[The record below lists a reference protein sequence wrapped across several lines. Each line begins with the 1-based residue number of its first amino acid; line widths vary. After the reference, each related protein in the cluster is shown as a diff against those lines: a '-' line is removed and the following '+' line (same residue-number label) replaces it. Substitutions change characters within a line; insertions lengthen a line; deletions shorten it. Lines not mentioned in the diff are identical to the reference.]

1 MFKNKTVRLAA
12 AVAAVAL
19 VAAACS
25 SSSKSSSSGG
35 GKTYTVGILTDYTGP
50 GSSSNKT
57 SVQGVQAGGVLAKR
71 NGYTINYVIGDTG
84 TSPSQALSAAQKM
97 VQQNHVF
104 AIIAVSALTFSA
116 APYLTSQHIPV
127 LGVAEDGPE
136 WMHSANM
143 FSAFG
148 PVDTT
153 KVATTFGNY
162 FKMEGV
168 TSLGSLGYS
177 ISPSSAEAAKGAA
190 ASAQAAGLK
199 SGYLN
204 ANFPFGSTNVQPI
217 AISMK
222 NNGVNGV
229 TASVDP
235 NTGLQLITSFRQLG
249 GNLKAALLPT
259 GYGGDITQAGPG
271 GIQAAQGVSFL
282 TPWEPV
288 EMNTPAT
295 RQFQADLKTGPGITT
310 DPTYAEYAGYTSTI
324 MLVDGLKAAG
334 SNPTQASLI
343 TALSGIHNWN
353 AGGLYGSRTLDLGQR
368 QGFVLG
374 VDNCFYVTK
383 LQGSTFQLVPGATPI
398 CGDVVPGK
406 TVSASS

>member
-1 MFKNKTVRLAA
+1 MLKKKTVQLLA
-12 AVAAVAL
+12 AVAVVAL
-19 VAAACS
+19 VAACS

-71 NGYTINYVIGDTG
+71 NGYTVNYVIGDTG
-84 TSPSQALSAAQKM
+84 TSPSQALSAAQNL
-97 VQQNHVF
+97 VQQHHVF

-116 APYLTSQHIPV
+116 APFLTAEHIPV

-143 FSAFG
+143 FSAYG

-153 KVATTFGNY
+153 KVATTFGKY

-168 TSLGSLGYS
+168 TSLGALGYS
-177 ISPSSAEAAKGAA
+177 VSPSSAEAAKGASV
-190 ASAQAAGLK
+190 SAQVAGIK
-199 SGYLN
+199 AGYLN
-204 ANFPFGSTNVQPI
+204 ANFPFGSTNVQPE
-217 AISMK
+217 ALAMK
-222 NNGVNGV
+222 NNGVNGM

-235 NTGLQLITSFRQLG
+235 NTGLDLITSFRQLG
-249 GNLKAALLPT
+249 GNLKSALLPT

-295 RQFQADLKTGPGITT
+295 RQFQADLKTVGVTT
-310 DPTYAEYAGYTSTI
+310 DPTYAEYSGYTSTI

-334 SNPTQASLI
+334 SNPTQASFI

-353 AGGLYGSRTLDLGQR
+353 AGGLYGSRTLDLSQR
-368 QGFVLG
+368 EGFVLG

-383 LQGSTFQLVPGATPI
+383 LQGSTFQLVPGADPI